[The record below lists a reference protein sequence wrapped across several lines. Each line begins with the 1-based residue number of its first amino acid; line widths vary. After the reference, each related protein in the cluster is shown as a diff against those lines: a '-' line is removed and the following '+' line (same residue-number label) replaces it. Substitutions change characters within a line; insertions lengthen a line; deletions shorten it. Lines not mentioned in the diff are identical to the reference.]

1 MINNKKH
8 IIFDWNGPLIDDAWI
23 FVDVLN
29 QLLIPR
35 GLNKI
40 SLQEY
45 RDAFC
50 FPIKLFY
57 KKLGVDIS
65 EQSFMKLEEEF
76 VHEYNKRMYKPALFD
91 NVLNFLKQ
99 LIENGVSLSI
109 LSASNEGVLCK
120 LVKHYALENYF
131 DYVVGVNNYG
141 ANGKVESGENLLHKI
156 NLKKSE
162 IIMIG
167 DTDYDYDVATSL
179 QLDCILKTGGH
190 QSLNRLQIKTKN
202 TISSFDE
209 IAINNYFKYRL

>member
-8 IIFDWNGPLIDDAWI
+8 IIFDWNGTLVDDAWI

-45 RDAFC
+45 RDSFC

-57 KKLGVDIS
+57 KKLGVDTS

-76 VHEYNKRMYKPALFD
+76 VYEYNKRMYKPALFD

-120 LVKHYALENYF
+120 LVKHYALTDYF

-209 IAINNYFKYRL
+209 IAINNY